1 MYYLCRRFEDK
12 GFPLLEWRD
21 GRVVDCGGLENRW
34 AERLRGFESLSL
46 RWKVSEGLHKGL
58 QFSLQKADNRCKIKV
73 LQRFFFVYSPS
84 SRAPD
89 LPLITTL
96 QSYSATHSATKKT
109 PHLGRAQR
117 HSIDRLLR
125 SKVSPILSL
134 QKLLEWRLVQASWER
149 FEETYFRNHI
159 YKRLC
164 TRQFWPMIQ

>member
-1 MYYLCRRFEDK
+1 ME
-12 GFPLLEWRD
+12 
-21 GRVVDCGGLENRW
+21 RW
-34 AERLRGFESLSL
+34 QSGRLRRSWKPLSWEAPGVRIPLSPQNGFKIPSEWASEKSL
-46 RWKVSEGLHKGL
+46 
-58 QFSLQKADNRCKIKV
+58 KADNRCKTLV

-96 QSYSATHSATKKT
+96 RSYSATHSATKKT
-109 PHLGRAQR
+109 PHLSRAQR

-149 FEETYFRNHI
+149 FKETYFRNHI